1 MIMDLQTFIG
11 IFAALAAAFFAQFG
25 LVIQKK
31 RVNTLETRFAETG
44 IRKAYAADPIWLLA
58 IFMNVVLAVI
68 CNSIANAKIGIAL
81 SVPIFNGG
89 IIFLVIGL
97 VLICKEKLTKLNYF
111 AVFLLIAGLI
121 LTGCGDV
128 TGTPT
133 VSVFKENLIP
143 FAVFMGALF
152 VLALIAFLVQK
163 KFSKPMIIALGV
175 LAGCFMTLNLLMG
188 QIIPLAVE
196 AAAAKEWLWAAV
208 FVGLIVFF
216 GGAGTIGNIFC
227 NQKAF
232 KNGNAINY
240 LPIVIAIQNILPV
253 IVGVSVLKQEIGRVF
268 CFYPGLLLIIVGAVL
283 LSDMQADAA

>member
-1 MIMDLQTFIG
+1 MNLQTFIG
-11 IFAALAAAFFAQFG
+11 IFTALLAAFFAQFG

-44 IRKAYAADPIWLLA
+44 IKKAYATDPIWLLA

-68 CNSIANAKIGIAL
+68 CNSIANAQIGIAL
-81 SVPIFNGG
+81 AVPIFNGG

-97 VLICKEKLTKLNYF
+97 VLICREKLSTLNYF
-111 AVFLLIAGLI
+111 AVLLLIIGLI

-128 TGTPT
+128 SGTPT
-133 VSVFKENLIP
+133 VKIFRENIIP
-143 FAVFMGALF
+143 FVIFMAALTL
-152 VLALIAFLVQK
+152 LALLAFTIQK
-163 KFSKPMIIALGV
+163 KSKKLMIIALGV
-175 LAGCFMTLNLLMG
+175 LAGCFMTLNLLIG

-196 AAAAKEWLWAAV
+196 AAAAKNFLW
-208 FVGLIVFF
+208 VGIFIALIILF
-216 GGAGTIGNIFC
+216 GGGGTLGNIFC

-253 IVGVSVLKQEIGRVF
+253 IVGVFVLRQSIGRAF
-268 CFYPGLLLIIVGAVL
+268 CFYPGLLLIIAGAVL

>member
-1 MIMDLQTFIG
+1 MNAGTLIG
-11 IFAALAAAFFAQFG
+11 IFAALLAAFFAQFG

-31 RVNTLETRFAETG
+31 RVNTLESRFAETG
-44 IRKAYAADPIWLLA
+44 VKKAYAADPIWLLS
-58 IFMNVVLAVI
+58 IFMNVVLAVV

-111 AVFLLIAGLI
+111 AVVLLVIGLI
-121 LTGCGDV
+121 LAGCGDV

-133 VSVFKENLIP
+133 VAIFKENVIG
-143 FAVFMGALF
+143 FAIFMGALF
-152 VLALIAFLVQK
+152 VLALVAFLIQK
-163 KFSKPMIIALGV
+163 KVSKLMIIALGV

-188 QIIPLAVE
+188 QIIPMAVE
-196 AAAAKEWLWAAV
+196 ALAAKDWIWTGIFIA
-208 FVGLIVFF
+208 LIVFL
-216 GGAGTIGNIFC
+216 GGVGTVGNIFC

-253 IVGVSVLKQEIGRVF
+253 IVGIAVLQQSIGRAYF
-268 CFYPGLLLIIVGAVL
+268 FYPGLLLIIAGAIL

>member
-1 MIMDLQTFIG
+1 MNLQTFIG
-11 IFAALAAAFFAQFG
+11 IVAALSAAFFAQFG

-31 RVNTLETRFAETG
+31 RVNTLEKRFAETG
-44 IRKAYAADPIWLLA
+44 VKKAYAADPVWLTA

-68 CNSIANAKIGIAL
+68 CNSVANAQIGIAL

-111 AVFLLIAGLI
+111 AVLLLVAGLI

-152 VLALIAFLVQK
+152 ALALLAFLIQK
-163 KFSKPMIIALGV
+163 KFSKLMIIALGV

-196 AAAAKEWLWAAV
+196 ALAAKEFLWTGIFIALIAV
-208 FVGLIVFF
+208 F
-216 GGAGTIGNIFC
+216 GGAGTLGNIFC

-253 IVGVSVLKQEIGRVF
+253 IVGIFVLQQSIGRSY
-268 CFYPGLLLIIVGAVL
+268 CFYPGLLLIIAGAVL
-283 LSDMQADAA
+283 LSDRQADAA

>member
-1 MIMDLQTFIG
+1 MNLQTFIG
-11 IFAALAAAFFAQFG
+11 IFTALLAAFFAQFG

-31 RVNTLETRFAETG
+31 RVNTLEKRCAETG
-44 IRKAYAADPIWLLA
+44 VKKAYAADPIWLLA

-89 IIFLVIGL
+89 IVFLVIGL

-111 AVFLLIAGLI
+111 AVFLLVAGLI
-121 LTGCGDV
+121 LAGCGDV

-133 VSVFKENLIP
+133 VSVFRENIVP
-143 FAVFMGALF
+143 FAVFMGSLL
-152 VLALIAFLVQK
+152 VLGLIAFLIQK
-163 KFSKPMIIALGV
+163 KIPKLMIIALGV

-196 AAAAKEWLWAAV
+196 ALAAKEFLWAGIFVALIAV
-208 FVGLIVFF
+208 F
-216 GGAGTIGNIFC
+216 GGAGTLGNIFC

-253 IVGVSVLKQEIGRVF
+253 IVGIFVLQQSIGRSY
-268 CFYPGLLLIIVGAVL
+268 CFYPGLLLIIAGAVL

>member
-1 MIMDLQTFIG
+1 MDLQTLIG

-31 RVNTLETRFAETG
+31 RVNTLEKRFAETG
-44 IRKAYAADPIWLLA
+44 IKKAYAADPVWLLA

-68 CNSIANAKIGIAL
+68 CNSVANAKIGIAL

-89 IIFLVIGL
+89 IVFLVIGL

-111 AVFLLIAGLI
+111 AVFLLVAGLI
-121 LTGCGDV
+121 LAGCGDV

-143 FAVFMGALF
+143 FALFMG
-152 VLALIAFLVQK
+152 
-163 KFSKPMIIALGV
+163 MIALGV

-208 FVGLIVFF
+208 FVALIVFF
-216 GGAGTIGNIFC
+216 GGAGTLGNIFC

-253 IVGVSVLKQEIGRVF
+253 IVGVFVLRQEIGRVF
-268 CFYPGLLLIIVGAVL
+268 CFYPGLLLIIAGAVL